1 MSQECL
7 SVKGWHNPNKTVIY
21 TQKFT
26 KILSVKQN
34 LDLSGQN
41 QLDLVIFSR
50 TPFLWECSYIF
61 KLAYS
66 PFIRGGGSQFCAE
79 ILAWSVPAGKWISS
93 WEININGKNKLGC
106 LSHLKM
112 FFFPLIFLI
121 SMQSLG
127 LTSFIFVCR
136 HVAMFVKHDQK
147 CCREFAE
154 PKNSKTFFSM
164 SIFISK
170 NLPAANKNGR
180 KYVENVLDFSF
191 IPVCKDW
198 CLFSSSFY
206 LQSCFVL
213 FKWVHTSFKCPILP
227 YSLI

>member
-7 SVKGWHNPNKTVIY
+7 SVKGWDNPNKTVIY

-112 FFFPLIFLI
+112 FFSPWYFWFPCSHWVWHLSFL
-121 SMQSLG
+121 SADMLLCLLNTTRNAAVNLQNLK
-127 LTSFIFVCR
+127 T
-136 HVAMFVKHDQK
+136 VKL
-147 CCREFAE
+147 FLAW
-154 PKNSKTFFSM
+154 
-164 SIFISK
+164 
-170 NLPAANKNGR
+170 A
-180 KYVENVLDFSF
+180 FSF
-191 IPVCKDW
+191 PRTYQQRCRMEENMWKM
-198 CLFSSSFY
+198 C
-206 LQSCFVL
+206 
-213 FKWVHTSFKCPILP
+213 
-227 YSLI
+227 